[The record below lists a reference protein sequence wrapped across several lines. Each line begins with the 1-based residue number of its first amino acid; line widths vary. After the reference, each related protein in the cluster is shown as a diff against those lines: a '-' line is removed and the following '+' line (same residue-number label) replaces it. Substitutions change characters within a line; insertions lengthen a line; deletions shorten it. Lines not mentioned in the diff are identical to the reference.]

1 MYVLVHDAG
10 TADAQYFAIG
20 LNQSESVACFKTEQ
34 VALSFC
40 RALLASGA
48 TLPVPRFVPKP

>member
-20 LNQSESVACFKTEQ
+20 LVNQSESVACFKTEQ

-48 TLPVPRFVPKP
+48 TLPVPRFVP